1 MKREQ
6 PTKNKREENRN
17 IEVKEEGGC
26 SPRVTAAPAARCCR
40 HAVSRSPCAVVV
52 SRPIHSPLR
61 KAPLSLSLS
70 SPWSV
75 SRLRP
80 HLPLAVLGR
89 DLPFSSHRRTRWSS
103 PPSSRAA
110 SFSATPFIFFVSR
123 KSHLSHE
130 YREERSGRGGF
141 LGEKDLEEV
150 SAKDRKSREADL
162 KHYREHKIF
171 LLPSF

>member
-1 MKREQ
+1 MSQ
-6 PTKNKREENRN
+6 PHRR
-17 IEVKEEGGC
+17 
-26 SPRVTAAPAARCCR
+26 PAAAATRSLGVPAPSWFRGPSTLRC
-40 HAVSRSPCAVVV
+40 AK
-52 SRPIHSPLR
+52 L
-61 KAPLSLSLS
+61 LSLSLS

>member
-1 MKREQ
+1 MSQ
-6 PTKNKREENRN
+6 PHRR
-17 IEVKEEGGC
+17 
-26 SPRVTAAPAARCCR
+26 PAAAATRSLGVPAPSWFRGPSTLRC
-40 HAVSRSPCAVVV
+40 AK
-52 SRPIHSPLR
+52 L
-61 KAPLSLSLS
+61 LSLSLLRGA
-70 SPWSV
+70 V